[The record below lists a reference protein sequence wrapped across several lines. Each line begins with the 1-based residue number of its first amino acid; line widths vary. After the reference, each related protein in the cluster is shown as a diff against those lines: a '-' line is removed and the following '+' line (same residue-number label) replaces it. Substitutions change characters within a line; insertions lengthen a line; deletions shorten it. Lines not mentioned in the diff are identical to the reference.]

1 MPYTPPSHQSPASSR
16 TTSPV
21 MSRSSS
27 FSAQAEASGT
37 RSPASPRPALPRSVS
52 STTYLN
58 KQRRGPSISQQLE
71 SAGLPQS
78 PVDDDSATV
87 RQVEGVISNN
97 GSIRQSP
104 SPVNNLLI
112 PTGAI
117 LSPPDSSEN
126 SDGEDASE
134 APRGRNSFSHTWG
147 ELEQAV
153 RSIELKRE
161 GSPARN
167 GVSFSEPT
175 TTIHSPTALS
185 ATARKISHS
194 RSSTETA
201 IIIPERV
208 VTESPS
214 EGSEDDDD
222 DDDDELRVKPPLV
235 RKKSGELV
243 KPALRPSSRR
253 RYSSMPGTPT
263 YSKSVHFNDNGNQTR
278 HFLQVE
284 KPSAISAGSSPVDTY
299 DEETEYP
306 FESKDTSSKVEWHLR
321 LANFP
326 EESERQHSPV
336 RVEKVYLSADTKTLI
351 GTVAVANISFQKHV
365 AARFTLDYWKTTSEV
380 MAEFDSDVRKQ
391 SLGDGYDRF
400 TFNIRLSDQANLENK
415 TLLLCVRYNSGGQE
429 HWDSNNG
436 MNYQIDFVKKL
447 AKSASTSSLSSLHSS
462 RPSRNT
468 IPRSR
473 HSPPAAAS
481 ARQER
486 QERASFA
493 DEDLLSKSSTYHF
506 GSPEK
511 LTGDPAAQPQVKLKP
526 RSKRVDLS
534 RVGSAPAVNGLGGRY
549 DFGASL
555 SAALSSAQDKLGKQS
570 GLLPHTQTSSQ
581 ADAHYFSP
589 RTASEVKQ
597 VVPERPDAITTDRP
611 AIGSQQYKDLVNKFC
626 YFTPGSSGKSSPSAQ
641 TSSGSKPSSTDGSG
655 DGASPNEYSPRSGS
669 VTPTPPQSLSPFLD
683 GTSDGYTSC
692 NDISKLISR
701 SGSPASISSSNNYVA
716 RGYSYPYARDGYL
729 SESHTPT
736 AIRG

>member
-27 FSAQAEASGT
+27 FSAESSGT

-58 KQRRGPSISQQLE
+58 KQRRGPSVTQQE
-71 SAGLPQS
+71 PAGLPQS
-78 PVDDDSATV
+78 PVDDDSSTG
-87 RQVEGVISNN
+87 RHIEGVISNN

-126 SDGEDASE
+126 SDGEDISE

-147 ELEQAV
+147 ALEQAV

-194 RSSTETA
+194 RSSTENA
-201 IIIPERV
+201 IIIPDRII
-208 VTESPS
+208 TESPS
-214 EGSEDDDD
+214 EES
-222 DDDDELRVKPPLV
+222 DDDESDDGLRVKPPLV

-306 FESKDTSSKVEWHLR
+306 FEGKDNSNKVEWNLR

-326 EESERQHSPV
+326 EETHERKHQPV
-336 RVEKVYLSADTKTLI
+336 RVEKVYLSTDTKTLI

-380 MAEFDSDVRKQ
+380 MAEYDNDVRKQ
-391 SLGDGYDRF
+391 NPHDGYDRF

-415 TLLLCVRYNSGGQE
+415 TLLLCVRYNCGGQE

-447 AKSASTSSLSSLHSS
+447 AKSASTSSLSSLRSSS

-473 HSPPAAAS
+473 HSPPAT
-481 ARQER
+481 RQER
-486 QERASFA
+486 SLFG
-493 DEDLLSKSSTYHF
+493 DEDLLSKNSTYHF

-511 LTGDPAAQPQVKLKP
+511 LTGDAAAQPQVKLKP

-534 RVGSAPAVNGLGGRY
+534 RVGSAPANGLGGRY

-555 SAALSSAQDKLGKQS
+555 SAALSTAQDKLGKQS
-570 GLLPHTQTSSQ
+570 GLLPHTQASSQ
-581 ADAHYFSP
+581 AQAHYFSP
-589 RTASEVKQ
+589 RTTSEVKPI
-597 VVPERPDAITTDRP
+597 VPERPDAITTDRP

-626 YFTPGSSGKSSPSAQ
+626 YVGSNK
-641 TSSGSKPSSTDGSG
+641 TSTK
-655 DGASPNEYSPRSGS
+655 A
-669 VTPTPPQSLSPFLD
+669 
-683 GTSDGYTSC
+683 
-692 NDISKLISR
+692 
-701 SGSPASISSSNNYVA
+701 
-716 RGYSYPYARDGYL
+716 
-729 SESHTPT
+729 
-736 AIRG
+736 

>member
-1 MPYTPPSHQSPASSR
+1 M
-16 TTSPV
+16 
-21 MSRSSS
+21 
-27 FSAQAEASGT
+27 
-37 RSPASPRPALPRSVS
+37 
-52 STTYLN
+52 N
-58 KQRRGPSISQQLE
+58 KQRRGPSVTQQE
-71 SAGLPQS
+71 PAGLPQS
-78 PVDDDSATV
+78 PVDDDSTTV
-87 RQVEGVISNN
+87 RHIEGVISNN

-126 SDGEDASE
+126 SDGEDVSE

-147 ELEQAV
+147 ALEQAV

-161 GSPARN
+161 GSPPRN

-194 RSSTETA
+194 RSSTENA
-201 IIIPERV
+201 IIIPDRT

-214 EGSEDDDD
+214 EASDDEDDSDD
-222 DDDDELRVKPPLV
+222 DGLRVKPPLV

-306 FESKDTSSKVEWHLR
+306 FEGKDNSNKVEWNLR

-326 EESERQHSPV
+326 ENPTERMHEPV
-336 RVEKVYLSADTKTLI
+336 RVEKVYLSTDTKTLI

-380 MAEFDSDVRKQ
+380 MAEFDTDVRKQ
-391 SLGDGYDRF
+391 SLHDGYDRF

-415 TLLLCVRYNSGGQE
+415 TLLLCVRYNCGGQE

-447 AKSASTSSLSSLHSS
+447 AKSASTSSLSSLRTSS

-473 HSPPAAAS
+473 HSPPAHPT
-481 ARQER
+481 RQER
-486 QERASFA
+486 GPFG
-493 DEDLLSKSSTYHF
+493 DEDSHSKNSAYHF

-526 RSKRVDLS
+526 RSKRVDIS
-534 RVGSAPAVNGLGGRY
+534 RVGAKWTAP
-549 DFGASL
+549 
-555 SAALSSAQDKLGKQS
+555 
-570 GLLPHTQTSSQ
+570 
-581 ADAHYFSP
+581 
-589 RTASEVKQ
+589 
-597 VVPERPDAITTDRP
+597 
-611 AIGSQQYKDLVNKFC
+611 
-626 YFTPGSSGKSSPSAQ
+626 
-641 TSSGSKPSSTDGSG
+641 
-655 DGASPNEYSPRSGS
+655 
-669 VTPTPPQSLSPFLD
+669 
-683 GTSDGYTSC
+683 
-692 NDISKLISR
+692 
-701 SGSPASISSSNNYVA
+701 
-716 RGYSYPYARDGYL
+716 SYPGHLPIPGAL
-729 SESHTPT
+729 LL
-736 AIRG
+736 A

>member
-1 MPYTPPSHQSPASSR
+1 MPYTPPSHQSPASSK
-16 TTSPV
+16 TASPV

-27 FSAQAEASGT
+27 FSAESTGT

-58 KQRRGPSISQQLE
+58 KQRRGPSISQQE
-71 SAGLPQS
+71 PAGLPQS
-78 PVDDDSATV
+78 PVDDNDESNNV
-87 RQVEGVISNN
+87 RIIEGVISNN

-126 SDGEDASE
+126 SDGEDAAE

-185 ATARKISHS
+185 ATARKITHS

-201 IIIPERV
+201 ILIPDRI

-214 EGSEDDDD
+214 EESED

-306 FESKDTSSKVEWHLR
+306 FEGKDNSNKLEWHLR

-326 EESERQHSPV
+326 EDTHERSYQPV
-336 RVEKVYLSADTKTLI
+336 RVEKVYLSTDTKTLI

-391 SLGDGYDRF
+391 NPHDGYDRF

-436 MNYQIDFVKKL
+436 MNYQIDFVKKMT
-447 AKSASTSSLSSLHSS
+447 KSASTSSLSSLSSSSS

-473 HSPPAAAS
+473 HSPPVPRQ
-481 ARQER
+481 ARDLF
-486 QERASFA
+486 S
-493 DEDLLSKSSTYHF
+493 DEDLRSKSSTYHF

-526 RSKRVDLS
+526 RSKRVDLT
-534 RVGSAPAVNGLGGRY
+534 RVGSAPANGLGGRY

-555 SAALSSAQDKLGKQS
+555 SAALSNAQDKLGKQS
-570 GLLPHTQTSSQ
+570 GLLPHSQTSTQ
-581 ADAHYFSP
+581 PHAHYFSP
-589 RTASEVKQ
+589 RTTSEVKP

-626 YFTPGSSGKSSPSAQ
+626 YFTPGSSGKSSPSPQ

-655 DGASPNEYSPRSGS
+655 DGASPNEYSPQSGS

-683 GTSDGYTSC
+683 GANDGFTSC
-692 NDISKLISR
+692 NEISKLISR
-701 SGSPASISSSNNYVA
+701 SGSPASISNSNNYVA
-716 RGYSYPYARDGYL
+716 RAYSYPYARDGYL

>member
-1 MPYTPPSHQSPASSR
+1 MPYTPPSHQSPASSK
-16 TTSPV
+16 TTSPA

-27 FSAQAEASGT
+27 FSAESSGT

-58 KQRRGPSISQQLE
+58 KQRRGPSITQQE
-71 SAGLPQS
+71 PAGLPQS
-78 PVDDDSATV
+78 PVGDDESSTV
-87 RQVEGVISNN
+87 RHIEGVISNN

-126 SDGEDASE
+126 SDGEDTAE
-134 APRGRNSFSHTWG
+134 TPRGRNGFSHNWG
-147 ELEQAV
+147 ELQQAV

-161 GSPARN
+161 GSPARG

-201 IIIPERV
+201 IIIPDRI

-214 EGSEDDDD
+214 EES

-299 DEETEYP
+299 DEENEYP
-306 FESKDTSSKVEWHLR
+306 FEGRDNTNKTEWTLR

-326 EESERQHSPV
+326 EDTHERKHQPV
-336 RVEKVYLSADTKTLI
+336 RVEKVYLSTDTKTLI

-380 MAEFDSDVRKQ
+380 MAEYDNDVRKQ
-391 SLGDGYDRF
+391 NPHDGYDRF

-415 TLLLCVRYNSGGQE
+415 TLLLCIRYNSGGQE

-447 AKSASTSSLSSLHSS
+447 AKSASTSSLSSLPSS

-473 HSPPAAAS
+473 HSPPATS
-481 ARQER
+481 MRQER
-486 QERASFA
+486 SLFG

-511 LTGDPAAQPQVKLKP
+511 LTGDHGAQPQVKLKP
-526 RSKRVDLS
+526 RSKRVDLT
-534 RVGSAPAVNGLGGRY
+534 RAGSAPANGLGGRY

-555 SAALSSAQDKLGKQS
+555 SAALSNAQDKLGKQS
-570 GLLPHTQTSSQ
+570 GLLPHTQSSSQ
-581 ADAHYFSP
+581 PQGHYFSP
-589 RTASEVKQ
+589 RVASEVKP

-626 YFTPGSSGKSSPSAQ
+626 YFTPGSSGKSSPSPQ
-641 TSSGSKPSSTDGSG
+641 TSSGSKSSSTDGSG

-683 GTSDGYTSC
+683 GANDGLTSC

-701 SGSPASISSSNNYVA
+701 SGSPASFSNSNNYVA
-716 RGYSYPYARDGYL
+716 RAYSYPYARDGYL

>member
-1 MPYTPPSHQSPASSR
+1 M
-16 TTSPV
+16 
-21 MSRSSS
+21 
-27 FSAQAEASGT
+27 
-37 RSPASPRPALPRSVS
+37 
-52 STTYLN
+52 
-58 KQRRGPSISQQLE
+58 
-71 SAGLPQS
+71 
-78 PVDDDSATV
+78 
-87 RQVEGVISNN
+87 
-97 GSIRQSP
+97 
-104 SPVNNLLI
+104 NNLLI

-126 SDGEDASE
+126 SDGEDSPE
-134 APRGRNSFSHTWG
+134 SPRGRNSLHTWG

-161 GSPARN
+161 GSPARAS
-167 GVSFSEPT
+167 VSEPT

-201 IIIPERV
+201 ILIPDRII
-208 VTESPS
+208 TESPS
-214 EGSEDDDD
+214 ENSED

-263 YSKSVHFNDNGNQTR
+263 YHKSVHFNDNGNQTR

-284 KPSAISAGSSPVDTY
+284 KPSAISAGSSPVETY
-299 DEETEYP
+299 DDEIEYP
-306 FESKDTSSKVEWHLR
+306 FEAKETQNKVEWTLR

-326 EESERQHSPV
+326 EDTHERKTLPV
-336 RVEKVYLSADTKTLI
+336 RVERFFLSEDTKTLI

-380 MAEFDSDVRKQ
+380 LAEYDHDVRRQ
-391 SLGDGYDRF
+391 NPTDGCDRF
-400 TFNIRLSDQANLENK
+400 SFNIRLADQANLENK

-447 AKSASTSSLSSLHSS
+447 AKSASTSSLALPSS

-473 HSPPAAAS
+473 HSPPAALS

-486 QERASFA
+486 SLFG
-493 DEDLLSKSSTYHF
+493 DEDLLSKGSSYHF

-511 LTGDPAAQPQVKLKP
+511 LTGDSMQTQVKLKP
-526 RSKRVDLS
+526 RSKRVDFS
-534 RVGSAPAVNGLGGRY
+534 RAGSAPAVNGLGGRY

-555 SAALSSAQDKLGKQS
+555 SAALSNAQDKLGKQS
-570 GLLPHTQTSSQ
+570 GLLPHTQATQ
-581 ADAHYFSP
+581 RPDAHYFSP
-589 RTASEVKQ
+589 RTTSEVQPKS
-597 VVPERPDAITTDRP
+597 PERPDAITTDRP

-626 YFTPGSSGKSSPSAQ
+626 YVGSNK
-641 TSSGSKPSSTDGSG
+641 TSTK
-655 DGASPNEYSPRSGS
+655 A
-669 VTPTPPQSLSPFLD
+669 
-683 GTSDGYTSC
+683 
-692 NDISKLISR
+692 
-701 SGSPASISSSNNYVA
+701 
-716 RGYSYPYARDGYL
+716 
-729 SESHTPT
+729 
-736 AIRG
+736 

>member
-1 MPYTPPSHQSPASSR
+1 
-16 TTSPV
+16 

-27 FSAQAEASGT
+27 FSADSTGT
-37 RSPASPRPALPRSVS
+37 RSPVSPRPALPRSVS

-58 KQRRGPSISQQLE
+58 KQRRGPSVTQQE
-71 SAGLPQS
+71 PAGLPQS
-78 PVDDDSATV
+78 PVDDDSSTV
-87 RQVEGVISNN
+87 RQIEGVISNN

-104 SPVNNLLI
+104 TPVNNLLI

-147 ELEQAV
+147 ALEQAV

-161 GSPARN
+161 GSPAR

-185 ATARKISHS
+185 ATARKITHS

-201 IIIPERV
+201 IIIPDRT

-214 EGSEDDDD
+214 EESDEDDSDD
-222 DDDDELRVKPPLV
+222 GLRVKPPLV

-306 FESKDTSSKVEWHLR
+306 FEGKDNSSKVEWSFR

-326 EESERQHSPV
+326 EESEDRKHQPV
-336 RVEKVYLSADTKTLI
+336 RVEKVYLSTDTKTLI

-380 MAEFDSDVRKQ
+380 MAEYDNDVRKQ
-391 SLGDGYDRF
+391 NPHDGYDRF

-415 TLLLCVRYNSGGQE
+415 TLLLCVRYNAGGQE

-436 MNYQIDFVKKL
+436 MNYQIDFVKKM
-447 AKSASTSSLSSLHSS
+447 AKSASTSSLSSLRGSS
-462 RPSRNT
+462 RPGRNT

-473 HSPPAAAS
+473 HSPPANI

-486 QERASFA
+486 SLFG
-493 DEDLLSKSSTYHF
+493 DEDLLSKGSTYHF

-526 RSKRVDLS
+526 RSKRVDLA
-534 RVGSAPAVNGLGGRY
+534 RVNSSPANGLGGRY

-555 SAALSSAQDKLGKQS
+555 SAALSTAQDKLGKQS
-570 GLLPHTQTSSQ
+570 GLLPHTQASSQ
-581 ADAHYFSP
+581 SQAHYFSP
-589 RTASEVKQ
+589 RTTTEIKP

-626 YFTPGSSGKSSPSAQ
+626 YVGSNK
-641 TSSGSKPSSTDGSG
+641 TSTK
-655 DGASPNEYSPRSGS
+655 A
-669 VTPTPPQSLSPFLD
+669 
-683 GTSDGYTSC
+683 
-692 NDISKLISR
+692 
-701 SGSPASISSSNNYVA
+701 
-716 RGYSYPYARDGYL
+716 
-729 SESHTPT
+729 
-736 AIRG
+736 

>member
-1 MPYTPPSHQSPASSR
+1 
-16 TTSPV
+16 

-27 FSAQAEASGT
+27 FSADSTGT
-37 RSPASPRPALPRSVS
+37 RSPVSPRPALPRSVS

-58 KQRRGPSISQQLE
+58 KQRRGPSVTQQE
-71 SAGLPQS
+71 PAGLPQS
-78 PVDDDSATV
+78 PVDDDSSTV
-87 RQVEGVISNN
+87 RQIEGVISNN

-104 SPVNNLLI
+104 TPVNNLLI

-147 ELEQAV
+147 ALEQAV

-161 GSPARN
+161 GSPAR

-185 ATARKISHS
+185 ATARKITHS

-201 IIIPERV
+201 IIIPDRT

-214 EGSEDDDD
+214 EESDEDDSDD
-222 DDDDELRVKPPLV
+222 GLRVKPPLV

-306 FESKDTSSKVEWHLR
+306 FEGKDNSSKVEWSFR

-326 EESERQHSPV
+326 EESEDRKHQPV
-336 RVEKVYLSADTKTLI
+336 RVEKVYLSTDTKTLI

-380 MAEFDSDVRKQ
+380 MAEYDNDVRKQ
-391 SLGDGYDRF
+391 NPHDGYDRF

-415 TLLLCVRYNSGGQE
+415 TLLLCVRYNAGGQE

-436 MNYQIDFVKKL
+436 MNYQIDFVKKM
-447 AKSASTSSLSSLHSS
+447 AKSASTSSLSSLRGSS
-462 RPSRNT
+462 RPGRNT

-473 HSPPAAAS
+473 HSPPANV

-486 QERASFA
+486 SLFG

-526 RSKRVDLS
+526 RSKRVDLA
-534 RVGSAPAVNGLGGRY
+534 RVNSSPANGLGGRY

-555 SAALSSAQDKLGKQS
+555 SAALSTAQDKLGKQS
-570 GLLPHTQTSSQ
+570 GLLPHTQVSSQ
-581 ADAHYFSP
+581 SQAHYFSP
-589 RTASEVKQ
+589 RTTTEIKP

-626 YFTPGSSGKSSPSAQ
+626 YVGSNK
-641 TSSGSKPSSTDGSG
+641 TSTK
-655 DGASPNEYSPRSGS
+655 A
-669 VTPTPPQSLSPFLD
+669 
-683 GTSDGYTSC
+683 
-692 NDISKLISR
+692 
-701 SGSPASISSSNNYVA
+701 
-716 RGYSYPYARDGYL
+716 
-729 SESHTPT
+729 
-736 AIRG
+736 

>member
-27 FSAQAEASGT
+27 FSADSTGT
-37 RSPASPRPALPRSVS
+37 RSPVSPRPALPRSVS

-58 KQRRGPSISQQLE
+58 KQRRGPSVTQQE
-71 SAGLPQS
+71 PAGLPQS
-78 PVDDDSATV
+78 PVDDDSSTV
-87 RQVEGVISNN
+87 RQIEGVISNN

-104 SPVNNLLI
+104 TPVNNLLI

-147 ELEQAV
+147 ALEQAV

-161 GSPARN
+161 GSPAR

-185 ATARKISHS
+185 ATARKITHS

-201 IIIPERV
+201 IIIPDRT

-214 EGSEDDDD
+214 EESDEDDSDD
-222 DDDDELRVKPPLV
+222 GLRVKPPLV

-306 FESKDTSSKVEWHLR
+306 FEGKDNSSKVEWSFR

-326 EESERQHSPV
+326 EESEDRKHQPV
-336 RVEKVYLSADTKTLI
+336 RVEKVYLSTDTKTLI

-380 MAEFDSDVRKQ
+380 MAEYDNDVRKQ
-391 SLGDGYDRF
+391 NPHDGYDRF

-415 TLLLCVRYNSGGQE
+415 TLLLCVRYNAGGQE

-436 MNYQIDFVKKL
+436 MNYQIDFVKKM
-447 AKSASTSSLSSLHSS
+447 AKSASTSSLSSLRGSS
-462 RPSRNT
+462 RPGRNT

-473 HSPPAAAS
+473 HSPPANI

-486 QERASFA
+486 SLFG
-493 DEDLLSKSSTYHF
+493 DEDLLSKGSTYHF

-526 RSKRVDLS
+526 RSKRVDLA
-534 RVGSAPAVNGLGGRY
+534 RVNSSPANGLGGRY

-555 SAALSSAQDKLGKQS
+555 SAALSTAQDKLGKQS
-570 GLLPHTQTSSQ
+570 GLLPHTQASSQ
-581 ADAHYFSP
+581 SQAHYFSP
-589 RTASEVKQ
+589 RTTTEIKP

-626 YFTPGSSGKSSPSAQ
+626 YVGSNK
-641 TSSGSKPSSTDGSG
+641 TSTK
-655 DGASPNEYSPRSGS
+655 A
-669 VTPTPPQSLSPFLD
+669 
-683 GTSDGYTSC
+683 
-692 NDISKLISR
+692 
-701 SGSPASISSSNNYVA
+701 
-716 RGYSYPYARDGYL
+716 
-729 SESHTPT
+729 
-736 AIRG
+736 

>member
-21 MSRSSS
+21 ISRSSS
-27 FSAQAEASGT
+27 FSAESSGT
-37 RSPASPRPALPRSVS
+37 RSPSSPRPALPRSVS

-58 KQRRGPSISQQLE
+58 KQRRGPSITQQE

-78 PVDDDSATV
+78 PVDDDSSTV
-87 RQVEGVISNN
+87 RHVEGVISNN

-126 SDGEDASE
+126 SDGEDTSE
-134 APRGRNSFSHTWG
+134 APRGRKFAHTWG

-214 EGSEDDDD
+214 EESEDD

-306 FESKDTSSKVEWHLR
+306 FEGKDSQTKVEWNLR

-326 EESERQHSPV
+326 EETHDRKYLPV

-351 GTVAVANISFQKHV
+351 GTVVVANISFQKHV

-380 MAEFDSDVRKQ
+380 MAEYDSDVRKQ
-391 SLGDGYDRF
+391 ATSDGCDRF

-447 AKSASTSSLSSLHSS
+447 AKSASTSSLSSLSGS
-462 RPSRNT
+462 RPGRNT

-473 HSPPAAAS
+473 HSPPTAS
-481 ARQER
+481 ARQAR
-486 QERASFA
+486 QERSLFG
-493 DEDLLSKSSTYHF
+493 DEDLLAKSSTYHF

-511 LTGDPAAQPQVKLKP
+511 ITGDPTAQPQVKLKP
-526 RSKRVDLS
+526 RSKRVDLT
-534 RVGSAPAVNGLGGRY
+534 RVGSVPAVNGLGGRY

-555 SAALSSAQDKLGKQS
+555 SAALSTAQDKLGKQS
-570 GLLPHTQTSSQ
+570 GLLPHTQVSSQ

-589 RTASEVKQ
+589 RTASEIKP

-626 YFTPGSSGKSSPSAQ
+626 YFTPGSSGKSSPSPQ

-655 DGASPNEYSPRSGS
+655 DGASPNEYSPQSGS
-669 VTPTPPQSLSPFLD
+669 VTPTPPQNLSPFLD
-683 GTSDGYTSC
+683 GANDKFASR

-701 SGSPASISSSNNYVA
+701 SGSPASISSNNNYVA
-716 RGYSYPYARDGYL
+716 RAYNYPYARDGYL

>member
-1 MPYTPPSHQSPASSR
+1 
-16 TTSPV
+16 

-27 FSAQAEASGT
+27 FSADSTGT
-37 RSPASPRPALPRSVS
+37 RSPVSPRPALPRSVS

-58 KQRRGPSISQQLE
+58 KQRRGPSVTQQE
-71 SAGLPQS
+71 PAGLPQS
-78 PVDDDSATV
+78 PVDDDSSTV
-87 RQVEGVISNN
+87 RQIEGVISNN

-104 SPVNNLLI
+104 TPVNNLLI

-147 ELEQAV
+147 ALEQAV

-161 GSPARN
+161 GSPAR

-185 ATARKISHS
+185 ATARKITHS

-201 IIIPERV
+201 IIIPDRA

-214 EGSEDDDD
+214 EESDDDSD
-222 DDDDELRVKPPLV
+222 DGLRVKPPLV

-306 FESKDTSSKVEWHLR
+306 FEGKDNSNKVEWSFR

-326 EESERQHSPV
+326 EESEDRKHQPV
-336 RVEKVYLSADTKTLI
+336 RVEKVYLSTDTKTLI

-380 MAEFDSDVRKQ
+380 MAEYDNDVRKQ
-391 SLGDGYDRF
+391 NPHDGYDRF

-415 TLLLCVRYNSGGQE
+415 TLLLCVRYNAGGQE

-436 MNYQIDFVKKL
+436 MNYQIDFVKKM
-447 AKSASTSSLSSLHSS
+447 AKSASTSSLSSLRGSS
-462 RPSRNT
+462 RPGRNI

-473 HSPPAAAS
+473 HSPPANV

-486 QERASFA
+486 SLFG
-493 DEDLLSKSSTYHF
+493 DEDLLSKNSTYHF

-534 RVGSAPAVNGLGGRY
+534 RVNSTPANGLGGRY

-555 SAALSSAQDKLGKQS
+555 SAALSTAQDKLGKQS
-570 GLLPHTQTSSQ
+570 GLLPHTQASSQ
-581 ADAHYFSP
+581 PQVHYFSP
-589 RTASEVKQ
+589 RTTTEIKP

-626 YFTPGSSGKSSPSAQ
+626 YVGSNK
-641 TSSGSKPSSTDGSG
+641 TSTK
-655 DGASPNEYSPRSGS
+655 A
-669 VTPTPPQSLSPFLD
+669 
-683 GTSDGYTSC
+683 
-692 NDISKLISR
+692 
-701 SGSPASISSSNNYVA
+701 
-716 RGYSYPYARDGYL
+716 
-729 SESHTPT
+729 
-736 AIRG
+736 

>member
-1 MPYTPPSHQSPASSR
+1 M
-16 TTSPV
+16 
-21 MSRSSS
+21 
-27 FSAQAEASGT
+27 
-37 RSPASPRPALPRSVS
+37 
-52 STTYLN
+52 N
-58 KQRRGPSISQQLE
+58 KQRRGPSVSQQE
-71 SAGLPQS
+71 PAGLPQS
-78 PVDDDSATV
+78 PVDDDSTTV
-87 RQVEGVISNN
+87 RHIEGVISNN

-126 SDGEDASE
+126 SDGEDTSE
-134 APRGRNSFSHTWG
+134 APRGRNSFSNTWG
-147 ELEQAV
+147 ALEQAV

-175 TTIHSPTALS
+175 TTVHSPTALS

-194 RSSTETA
+194 RSSTDTA
-201 IIIPERV
+201 IVIPDQV
-208 VTESPS
+208 ITESPS
-214 EGSEDDDD
+214 EASDEEDDDSD
-222 DDDDELRVKPPLV
+222 DDGLRVKPPLV

-306 FESKDTSSKVEWHLR
+306 FEAKDSSNKVEWTLR

-326 EESERQHSPV
+326 EENHDRLHEPV
-336 RVEKVYLSADTKTLI
+336 RVEKVYLSTDTKTLI

-380 MAEFDSDVRKQ
+380 MAEFDTDVRKQ
-391 SLGDGYDRF
+391 NLHDGYDRF

-447 AKSASTSSLSSLHSS
+447 AKSASTSSLSSLGGSS

-473 HSPPAAAS
+473 HSPPANS
-481 ARQER
+481 TRQER
-486 QERASFA
+486 GR
-493 DEDLLSKSSTYHF
+493 DDDLLSKNSAYHF
-506 GSPEK
+506 GSPER

-534 RVGSAPAVNGLGGRY
+534 RVGAAPANGLGGRY

-555 SAALSSAQDKLGKQS
+555 SAALSNAQDKLGKQS
-570 GLLPHTQTSSQ
+570 GLLPHSQ
-581 ADAHYFSP
+581 VAAQSQAHYFSP
-589 RTASEVKQ
+589 RTTSEVKP

-626 YFTPGSSGKSSPSAQ
+626 YFTPGSSGKTSPSPQ

-655 DGASPNEYSPRSGS
+655 DGASPSESSPQSGS
-669 VTPTPPQSLSPFLD
+669 VTPTPPQSLSPYLD
-683 GTSDGYTSC
+683 GANDGITSC
-692 NDISKLISR
+692 DDISKLISR
-701 SGSPASISSSNNYVA
+701 SGSPTSISNSNNYVA
-716 RGYSYPYARDGYL
+716 RAYSYPYARDGYL